1 MTHQILPFIAFLAIA
16 LGSTAILIAAVSFVS
31 KITSSSSTEV
41 RDLPEVMF
49 SQGTVRER
57 EGWEEQDWLWWNQHI
72 EWIRAN
78 KVKLMYLEDAARDG
92 DLVAYRQYCK
102 TIEEISRWRDC
113 LVYHSMTTRTRTQA
127 DMALQAAREIE
138 ANFPSLD
145 PPKAYCGGPISPNA
159 CLPRTQSNQPTE
171 NI

>member
-92 DLVAYRQYCK
+92 DLVAYR
-102 TIEEISRWRDC
+102 
-113 LVYHSMTTRTRTQA
+113 
-127 DMALQAAREIE
+127 
-138 ANFPSLD
+138 
-145 PPKAYCGGPISPNA
+145 
-159 CLPRTQSNQPTE
+159 
-171 NI
+171 